1 MVVTTPWGGCSC
13 AGHFR
18 CFCWWAG
25 DCLFLARFDHQ
36 SDRMSTTLVLL
47 LASAA
52 AGRGQR
58 RSRGS
63 LLLEV
68 GIDVNFARLLGTWKR
83 AFQYDDTVEWS
94 IFHTFSVSSHTV
106 VSLPYYTTLFSL
118 RKKIISKLLQR
129 SEVFYLKC
137 QKVHQY
143 CKPGLKYWLQGING
157 PLDPSGGQKIQCFI
171 RWKGLLVS

>member
-18 CFCWWAG
+18 CFRWWTG

-68 GIDVNFARLLGTWKR
+68 GIDVNFARLLGTWKWALSMTNSGVVHFYSGPPLLTTEHCSFFCFNLLATR
-83 AFQYDDTVEWS
+83 CQPTKTDKHIGPLLICRPFCLV
-94 IFHTFSVSSHTV
+94 HTFSVSSV
-106 VSLPYYTTLFSL
+106 
-118 RKKIISKLLQR
+118 
-129 SEVFYLKC
+129 
-137 QKVHQY
+137 
-143 CKPGLKYWLQGING
+143 
-157 PLDPSGGQKIQCFI
+157 
-171 RWKGLLVS
+171 